1 MFKTHLAF
9 SFLLALFLF
18 KYFNLNFYLF
28 LIIFILAGIL
38 PDIDHSKSWIGRKFK
53 LLSWLINF
61 IFGHRKLIHSIFFAV
76 FLAIIVKIFFNDY
89 YIPFFLGYLSHLFL
103 DSLTKQGVRILYPLK
118 FKTSWIIRTNSIVE
132 KLLLIILIIL
142 IVYKLIYIF

>member
-1 MFKTHLAF
+1 MYKTHLLF
-9 SFLLALFLF
+9 ALFLALLIF
-18 KYFNLNFYLF
+18 NYFNLNSL
-28 LIIFILAGIL
+28 LFILVLVFSATL
-38 PDIDHSKSWIGRKFK
+38 PDIDHSKSWIGRKVK

-76 FLAIIVKIFFNDY
+76 FLAIIIKLFFNDY

>member
-1 MFKTHLAF
+1 MYKTHLLF
-9 SFLLALFLF
+9 ALFLALLIF
-18 KYFNLNFYLF
+18 NYFNLNSL
-28 LIIFILAGIL
+28 LFILVLVFSATL
-38 PDIDHSKSWIGRKFK
+38 PDIDHSKSWIGRKVK

-76 FLAIIVKIFFNDY
+76 FLAIIIKLFFNDY

-103 DSLTKQGVRILYPLK
+103 DALTKQGVRVFYLFK

-132 KLLLIILIIL
+132 KLLLITLIMLII
-142 IVYKLIYIF
+142 YKLMYIF

>member
-9 SFLLALFLF
+9 SFLLALSLF

>member
-18 KYFNLNFYLF
+18 KYFSLNFYLF
-28 LIIFILAGIL
+28 LIIFTLAGIL
-38 PDIDHSKSWIGRKFK
+38 PDIDHSKSWIGRKVK

-61 IFGHRKLIHSIFFAV
+61 VFGHRKLIHSMFFAI
-76 FLAIIVKIFFNDY
+76 FLAIIIKLFFNDY

-103 DSLTKQGVRILYPLK
+103 DALTKQGVRVFYPFK
-118 FKTSWIIRTNSIVE
+118 FKTSWIIRTNSMVE
-132 KLLLIILIIL
+132 KLLLIIVIIL
-142 IVYKLIYIF
+142 IVYRLIYIF